1 MIPLHWENRI
11 TGWVGQLRVLL
22 VEDDELIA
30 NGVREALRR
39 RAYQVD
45 WINNGKDALNAA
57 MDNPFDLIIL
67 DLGLPGL
74 DGLQVLATLRQHQ
87 KNTPVIVLSARGTTQ
102 NRIDGLNAGADD
114 YLVKPFELE
123 ELFAR
128 IHAVERRTSG
138 SATNVLKMGEVA
150 LDLAAMTVFYQGIE
164 VTLQRR
170 EFSLLKKLMESP
182 RQVFTREQLEE
193 SLYGWTSDLGSNAI
207 DVYVHNIRKKLYG
220 DVIKTL
226 RGVGYRIDPEI
237 AG

>member
-1 MIPLHWENRI
+1 M
-11 TGWVGQLRVLL
+11 RVLL

-30 NGVREALRR
+30 DGVREALRR

-45 WINNGKDALNAA
+45 WVSNGRDALNAA
-57 MDNPFDLIIL
+57 VDNPFDLIIL

-74 DGLQVLATLRQHQ
+74 DGLQVLSTLRAHQ
-87 KNTPVIVLSARGTTQ
+87 KNTPTIILSARGTTQ

-114 YLVKPFELE
+114 YLVKPFDLE

-128 IHAVERRTSG
+128 IHAVERRSSG
-138 SATNVLKMGEVA
+138 AASNVLQLGEIQLDLGALTVVYQGAEVA
-150 LDLAAMTVFYQGIE
+150 
-164 VTLQRR
+164 LQRR

-207 DVYVHNIRKKLYG
+207 DVYVHNIRKKLYA

-226 RGVGYRIDPEI
+226 RGVGYRIDPSLTS
-237 AG
+237 

>member
-1 MIPLHWENRI
+1 M
-11 TGWVGQLRVLL
+11 RVLL

-45 WINNGKDALNAA
+45 WINNGRDALNAA
-57 MDNPFDLIIL
+57 LDNPFDLIIL
-67 DLGLPGL
+67 DLGLPGM
-74 DGLQVLATLRQHQ
+74 DGLDVLGKLRAQHRL
-87 KNTPVIVLSARGTTQ
+87 TPTIILSARGTTQ
-102 NRIDGLNAGADD
+102 NRIDGLNVGADD

-128 IHAVERRTSG
+128 IHAIERRTSG
-138 SATNVLKMGEVA
+138 SATNVLRMGQIE
-150 LDLAAMTVFYQGIE
+150 LDLAGLRVIYNGQE

-170 EFSLLKKLMESP
+170 EFSLLKKLMENP

-207 DVYVHNIRKKLYG
+207 DVYVHNIRKKLYS

-226 RGVGYRIDPEI
+226 RGVGYRIDPNLS
-237 AG
+237 GR

>member
-1 MIPLHWENRI
+1 
-11 TGWVGQLRVLL
+11 LRVLL

-45 WINNGKDALNAA
+45 WINNGRDALNAA
-57 MDNPFDLIIL
+57 LDNPFDLIIL
-67 DLGLPGL
+67 DLGLPGM
-74 DGLQVLATLRQHQ
+74 DGLDVLGKLRAQHRL
-87 KNTPVIVLSARGTTQ
+87 TPTIILSARGTTQ
-102 NRIDGLNAGADD
+102 NRIDGLNVGADD

-128 IHAVERRTSG
+128 IHAIERRTSG
-138 SATNVLKMGEVA
+138 SATNVLRMGQIE
-150 LDLAAMTVFYQGIE
+150 LDLAGLRVIYNGQE

-170 EFSLLKKLMESP
+170 EFSLLKKLMENP

-207 DVYVHNIRKKLYG
+207 DVYVHNIRKKLYS

-226 RGVGYRIDPEI
+226 RGVGYRIDPNLS
-237 AG
+237 GR

>member
-1 MIPLHWENRI
+1 M
-11 TGWVGQLRVLL
+11 RVLL

-45 WINNGKDALNAA
+45 WINNGRDALNAA
-57 MDNPFDLIIL
+57 LDNPFDLIIL
-67 DLGLPGL
+67 DLGLPGM
-74 DGLQVLATLRQHQ
+74 DGLDVLGKLRAQHRL
-87 KNTPVIVLSARGTTQ
+87 TPTIILSARGTTQ
-102 NRIDGLNAGADD
+102 NRIDGLNVGADD

-128 IHAVERRTSG
+128 IHAIERRTSG
-138 SATNVLKMGEVA
+138 SATNVLRMGQVE
-150 LDLAAMTVFYQGIE
+150 LDLAGLRVIYNGQE

-170 EFSLLKKLMESP
+170 EFSLLKKLMENP

-207 DVYVHNIRKKLYG
+207 DVYVHNIRKKLYS

-226 RGVGYRIDPEI
+226 RGVGYRIDPNLS
-237 AG
+237 GQ

>member
-1 MIPLHWENRI
+1 M
-11 TGWVGQLRVLL
+11 LL

-74 DGLQVLATLRQHQ
+74 DGLQVLSALRQHQ

-150 LDLAAMTVFYQGIE
+150 LDLAAMTVFYQGNE

-207 DVYVHNIRKKLYG
+207 DVYVHNIRKKLYS

>member
-1 MIPLHWENRI
+1 M
-11 TGWVGQLRVLL
+11 RVLL

-45 WINNGKDALNAA
+45 WINNGRDALHAA
-57 MDNPFDLIIL
+57 LDNPFDLIIL
-67 DLGLPGL
+67 DLGLPGM
-74 DGLQVLATLRQHQ
+74 DGLDVLGKLRAQHRL
-87 KNTPVIVLSARGTTQ
+87 TPTIILSARGTTQ
-102 NRIDGLNAGADD
+102 NRIDGLNVGADD

-128 IHAVERRTSG
+128 IHAIERRTSG
-138 SATNVLKMGEVA
+138 SATNVLRMGQIE
-150 LDLAAMTVFYQGIE
+150 LDLAGLRVIYNGQE

-170 EFSLLKKLMESP
+170 EFSLLKKLMENP

-207 DVYVHNIRKKLYG
+207 DVYVHNIRKKLYS

-226 RGVGYRIDPEI
+226 RGVGYRIDPNLS
-237 AG
+237 GQ

>member
-1 MIPLHWENRI
+1 M
-11 TGWVGQLRVLL
+11 

-30 NGVREALRR
+30 DGVREALRR

-45 WINNGKDALNAA
+45 WVNNGRDALNAA
-57 MDNPFDLIIL
+57 TDNPFDLIIL

-74 DGLQVLATLRQHQ
+74 DGLQVLSTLRAHQ
-87 KNTPVIVLSARGTTQ
+87 KNTPTIILSARGTTQ

-114 YLVKPFELE
+114 YLVKPFDLD

-128 IHAVERRTSG
+128 IHAVERRSSG
-138 SATNVLKMGEVA
+138 AASNVLRMGEIQ
-150 LDLAAMTVFYQGIE
+150 LDLGAMTVLYQGAE
-164 VTLQRR
+164 VALQRR

-207 DVYVHNIRKKLYG
+207 DVYVHNIRKKLYT

-226 RGVGYRIDPEI
+226 RGVGYRIDPSLTS
-237 AG
+237 

>member
-1 MIPLHWENRI
+1 M
-11 TGWVGQLRVLL
+11 RVLL

-45 WINNGKDALNAA
+45 WINNGRDALNAA
-57 MDNPFDLIIL
+57 LDNPFDLIIL
-67 DLGLPGL
+67 DLGLPGM
-74 DGLQVLATLRQHQ
+74 DGLDVLGKLRAQHRL
-87 KNTPVIVLSARGTTQ
+87 TPTIILSARGTTQ
-102 NRIDGLNAGADD
+102 NRIDGLNVGADD

-128 IHAVERRTSG
+128 IHAIERRTSG
-138 SATNVLKMGEVA
+138 SATNVLRMGQVE
-150 LDLAAMTVFYQGIE
+150 LDLAGLRVIYNGQE

-170 EFSLLKKLMESP
+170 EFSLLKKLMENP

-193 SLYGWTSDLGSNAI
+193 SLYGSTSDLGSNAI
-207 DVYVHNIRKKLYG
+207 DVYVHNIRKKLYS

-226 RGVGYRIDPEI
+226 RGVGYRIDPNLS
-237 AG
+237 GQ